1 MSLGEINLNKHLR
14 LEKNKPLTKIWSSG
28 TPALP
33 MLYIKTRRV
42 SNRKYLEVTLKLKKS
57 DKKFKP
63 E

>member
-1 MSLGEINLNKHLR
+1 MSLGVINLNKHLR
-14 LEKNKPLTKIWSSG
+14 LEKNKALTKIWSSG
-28 TPALP
+28 APTLP

>member
-1 MSLGEINLNKHLR
+1 MSLGVINLNKHLR
-14 LEKNKPLTKIWSSG
+14 LKKNKPLTKIWSSG

>member
-1 MSLGEINLNKHLR
+1 MSLGVINLNKHLR

-42 SNRKYLEVTLKLKKS
+42 
-57 DKKFKP
+57 
-63 E
+63 